1 MINNVLFPCRF
12 PGSRVLLFFA
22 FKFSQ
27 ESRMLQK
34 ALGLVFVFAVIAG
47 GVSCGSNA
55 SHYVYATVPA
65 ASQLAVFREDPYSG
79 VLTQL
84 QESPY
89 TVGSGAYSVVIH
101 PSGKFLYVAN
111 PGQGENDVSLFDIN
125 SDGTVS
131 EVTPRTPVGTQPFLL
146 AMDPAGKYLYCANAL
161 SNDIS
166 AFSID
171 SSSGVLTA
179 VTGSPFQIRLSVKS
193 MALSPSGNF
202 LYVSAPYSSTS
213 GVIAVFSITSGVL
226 SSSPVVGGLT
236 FTADNNPASIAIA
249 PSGKYL
255 YAANSAANSISIYC
269 IAPCAY
275 ASSPT
280 PGTLGNIPQS
290 PLADNFQHPVSLILD
305 STGSYLYVANQGSNN
320 VATYSITSSTGFPVE
335 VTDSPFATETEP
347 SFLAVDPNSKYLYVG
362 NQTGSAGIQ
371 AFGIAS
377 GSLNT
382 IATYNVGNT
391 PTSIAILP

>member
-1 MINNVLFPCRF
+1 
-12 PGSRVLLFFA
+12 
-22 FKFSQ
+22 
-27 ESRMLQK
+27 MLQK
-34 ALGLVFVFAVIAG
+34 ALVLVFVFVVIAG
-47 GVSCGSNA
+47 CVSCQSNG
-55 SHYVYATVPA
+55 SHYLYATVPA

-89 TVGSGAYSVVIH
+89 TVGSGAYSVVVH

-146 AMDPAGKYLYCANAL
+146 ALDPAGKYLYVANAL

-171 SSSGVLTA
+171 AGSGVLTA
-179 VTGSPFQIRLSVKS
+179 VAGSPFQIRLSAKS
-193 MALSPSGNF
+193 MQLSPSGNF
-202 LYVSAPYSSTS
+202 LYVSAPSSQF
-213 GVIAVFSITSGVL
+213 GLIAVFSVTAGVL
-226 SSSPVVGGLT
+226 SSAPIGLT
-236 FTADNNPASIAIA
+236 NTVDNNPASIAIDPKGA
-249 PSGKYL
+249 YL
-255 YAANSAANSISIYC
+255 YLANSTTSSISIYS
-269 IAPCAY
+269 I
-275 ASSPT
+275 ASSGILT
-280 PGTLGNIPQS
+280 QVPQS
-290 PLADNFQHPVSLILD
+290 PLADAFQHPISLVLD
-305 STGSYLYVANQGSNN
+305 STGSFLYVANQGSNN
-320 VATYSITSSTGFPVE
+320 IASYSITSSTGFPVE
-335 VTDSPFATETEP
+335 VTDSPFGSEVEP
-347 SFLAVDPNSKYLYVG
+347 SVLAIDPNSKYLYVG

-371 AFGIAS
+371 AFGLAS

-382 IATYNVGNT
+382 IASYSVGNT